1 MPVIRNFLRE
11 CLLTERNLFQLIIY
25 LAVISLISLSI
36 TSAIVFFDE
45 QLSISWL
52 WLLVLFHIT
61 GLGLVGFL
69 SLMLACTTRWTRSS
83 QEVGSGQPAPTDMVR

>member
-1 MPVIRNFLRE
+1 MPAIRNFLQE
-11 CLLTERNLFQLIIY
+11 CLLTEKKLFQLIIY

-36 TSAIVFFDE
+36 TSAIVFLDE

-69 SLMLACTTRWTRSS
+69 SLMLACTTRWTRS
-83 QEVGSGQPAPTDMVR
+83 GQNSSAEQVYND